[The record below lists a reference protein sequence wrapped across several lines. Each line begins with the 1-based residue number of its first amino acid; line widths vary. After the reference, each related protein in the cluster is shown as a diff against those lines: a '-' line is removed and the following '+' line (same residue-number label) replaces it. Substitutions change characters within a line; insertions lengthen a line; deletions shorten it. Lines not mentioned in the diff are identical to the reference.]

1 MIMKHQKVWNRMV
14 EVNDTSNYVQAHGP
28 TVGFASIHG
37 VKLPGML
44 RIKWA
49 SMVTVGLANG

>member
-1 MIMKHQKVWNRMV
+1 MV
-14 EVNDTSNYVQAHGP
+14 EANDTSNYVQAHGP

-37 VKLPGML
+37 VKQPGML

-49 SMVTVGLANG
+49 SMVTVALANG